1 MTFSLQIEDELAATA
16 HRRAMWQGGNSL
28 STVQIAGSAAG
39 NLVGDDGLEPP
50 TLSV

>member
-1 MTFSLQIEDELAATA
+1 MILKF
-16 HRRAMWQGGNSL
+16 GNENIVRTIDQKPSE
-28 STVQIAGSAAG
+28 